1 MMTTGVF
8 LMQMLYA
15 DNLDMEEQHWP
26 IRVLILVKG
35 LGKSCWITC
44 GVLEQKPLSFRVHTE
59 ESTVTIV
66 GTVKMQVLH
75 VSED

>member
-1 MMTTGVF
+1 
-8 LMQMLYA
+8 MQMLYA

-35 LGKSCWITC
+35 LDKSCWMTC
-44 GVLEQKPLSFRVHTE
+44 GVLEPKHLSFRVHTV
-59 ESTVTIV
+59 ESTATIV